1 MVDLYEVSAIV
12 AARYSFF
19 FMSSLNRLPSQNI
32 LAHVSGRHALKTS
45 VESGGIEFLCRQNDS
60 VS

>member
-32 LAHVSGRHALKTS
+32 SPTLV
-45 VESGGIEFLCRQNDS
+45 GGIP
-60 VS
+60 